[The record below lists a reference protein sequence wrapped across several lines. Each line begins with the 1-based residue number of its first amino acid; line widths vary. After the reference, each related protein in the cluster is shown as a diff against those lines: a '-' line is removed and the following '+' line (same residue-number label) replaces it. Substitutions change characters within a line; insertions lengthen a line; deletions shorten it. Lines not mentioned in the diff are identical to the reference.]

1 MCSSNPA
8 GSFPLIFKPTFFRVS
23 PSFRVS
29 VFINEN
35 FFTRFFILRHHRL
48 KESIFA
54 EANAGSGHQ
63 SDVIEENIWKTI
75 GTSVLTDSLRM

>member
-1 MCSSNPA
+1 MCSSNPEDPV
-8 GSFPLIFKPTFFRVS
+8 PLIFKPTFFRVS
-23 PSFRVS
+23 PSFRAS
-29 VFINEN
+29 VFISVN

-48 KESIFA
+48 KEPIFA